1 MKASRAVLLLAAVLF
16 AWNIWGYDL
25 WAPDEPYFGEGAR
38 EMVADGQWAVP
49 HVNGVVT
56 TDKPPLFFWLIAL
69 CSLPFGTVLSATARL
84 PSVIAGLVTV
94 ALTMRLGRRTGEPGV
109 GELAGLML
117 TVNFLFWD
125 KARTAQIDGLLCMLI
140 LVALSAF
147 ESWRAGDADGRRAG
161 LLFWLAAALAVL
173 AKGPVGMLL
182 PLGVALVTLVVD
194 RRLRDWRRFAPWS
207 GPALF
212 VVVVASWM
220 ALATIGG
227 GGEYSVWGAFREH
240 VLDRA
245 VHGMH
250 HAQPFWYY
258 AETLPVRLLP
268 WSFLL
273 PGALLLAW
281 RRRDA
286 ADRFLLV
293 FGVFVVVFF
302 SISTEKRDLYV
313 LPAFPA
319 FALLMARLVDAVGRP
334 DEDAGRVDGRPP
346 PVDRRWLRWPLVL
359 TGALFLAL
367 GVALPVAGY
376 RTAVVPQWIPLLLG
390 VAVLASGLAVIRST
404 LRGRYLPSVGLIT
417 AGIATAYLIAAGV
430 LFPALDPVKSSRA
443 FSMKILEVTR
453 ASREAGHVVPSFH
466 LSNLPEAFSFY
477 TRGVYFPE
485 IEDPAALAE
494 HLRDPQRV
502 FAVADADSLDRLPP
516 DVRASI
522 KLLDRTRLSRKDVV
536 IVANR

>member
-1 MKASRAVLLLAAVLF
+1 MRPSRAVLLLAALLF

-69 CSLPFGTVLSATARL
+69 VSLPFGTVLSATARL
-84 PSVIAGLVTV
+84 PSVLAALATV
-94 ALTMRLGRRTGEPGV
+94 ALTMRLGRRAWGERV
-109 GELAGLML
+109 AELAGLML
-117 TVNFLFWD
+117 AVNFLFWD
-125 KARTAQIDGLLCMLI
+125 KARTAQIDALLCLLI

-147 ESWRAGDADGRRAG
+147 EAWRSGDADGRRSG
-161 LLFWLAAALAVL
+161 LLFWFAAALAVL
-173 AKGPVGMLL
+173 AKGPVGALL
-182 PLGVALVTLVVD
+182 PLGIALVTLIVD
-194 RRLRDWRRFAPWS
+194 RRIGDWRRFAPLS

-212 VVVVASWM
+212 VLVIALWM
-220 ALATIGG
+220 TLATVGG
-227 GGEYSVWGAFREH
+227 RGEYSVWGAFQEH

-258 AETLPVRLLP
+258 AKTLPLRLLP

-281 RRRDA
+281 RRRGP

-293 FGVFVVVFF
+293 YGLFVVVFF

-319 FALLMARLVDAVGRP
+319 FALLLARLACVVCGVGG
-334 DEDAGRVDGRPP
+334 DTAGRDTGATI
-346 PVDRRWLRWPLVL
+346 DRRWLSLPQAL
-359 TGALFLAL
+359 TGVLFVALAI
-367 GVALPVAGY
+367 ALPVAGQ
-376 RTAVVPQWIPLLLG
+376 RTAVVPQWIPI
-390 VAVLASGLAVIRST
+390 VIAAAVLLAGAAVFWTAI
-404 LRGRYLPSVGLIT
+404 RGRYLASVGLT
-417 AGIATAYLIAAGV
+417 AAGIATAYLLAAGL
-430 LFPALDPVKSSRA
+430 LFPALNPVKSSRE
-443 FSMKILEVTR
+443 FSARILDVTR
-453 ASREAGHVVPSFH
+453 ESRQAGHVVPAFH

-485 IEDPAALAE
+485 IEDPDELAE
-494 HLRDPQRV
+494 HLRRAEQV
-502 FAVADADSLDRLPP
+502 YAVADEDRLDLLPE
-516 DVRASI
+516 DVRSSI
-522 KLLDRTRLSRKDVV
+522 RLLDRTRLSRKSVV
-536 IVANR
+536 ILSNR